1 MKVLVIGGGNMGMTY
16 AEAIAKSN
24 FLTAGSLMIF
34 DKSEEKLAE
43 LRKSG
48 LFDVHDQLGSCL
60 PLADVVL
67 IAVKP
72 AHAIALMEEMKPL
85 ISNEQLFVSIMAGV
99 TIETIQHGLEA
110 TKVVRAM
117 PNLPALVG
125 QGMTSF
131 IGSDDVSRIEL
142 AAIEQLL
149 DTTGRSIGV
158 TTESEIDASTG
169 ISGSGPA
176 YIFYF
181 MQALMEAA
189 LKMGFSEEE
198 ARLLVGQTFSGAV
211 ELFNS
216 SSLSPE
222 DWMDKV
228 ASKGGTTRAALDSMD
243 HNNVNAFIQEAAYA
257 AFRRAEELGKQTEE
271 KEDKNVK

>member
-1 MKVLVIGGGNMGMTY
+1 MNVLVIGGGNMGMTY

-24 FLTAGSLMIF
+24 FLTSGKLMIL
-34 DKSEEKLAE
+34 DQSEAKQAE
-43 LRKSG
+43 LRETG
-48 LFDVHDQLGSCL
+48 LFDVHHRLENCV
-60 PLADVVL
+60 PRADVVL

-72 AHAIALMEEMKPL
+72 NHAPKLMEDMRAL
-85 ISNEQLFVSIMAGV
+85 ISPEQLFVSIMAGV
-99 TIETIQHGLEA
+99 TIDTLKQGLGA

-131 IGSDDVSRIEL
+131 TGSEEVSRLEL

-149 DTTGRSIGV
+149 DCTGRSIGM
-158 TTESEIDASTG
+158 TSEMEIDASTG

-181 MQALMEAA
+181 MQAMMDAA
-189 LKMGFSEEE
+189 LKMGFCEKD
-198 ARLLVGQTFSGAV
+198 ARLLVSQTFAGAV

-216 SSLSPE
+216 STLTPE
-222 DWMDKV
+222 DWMSKV

-243 HNNVNAFIQEAAYA
+243 DNNVNALIQEAAYA
-257 AFRRAEELGKQTEE
+257 AFRRAEELGKQTEGE
-271 KEDKNVK
+271 EAANA